1 MESTTTTS
9 QRNTYSISHYWGM
22 VKDMDD
28 SQKLQLIT
36 LLAESIKPAVAK
48 TEETEDEEYSLHPFT
63 KEELNAR
70 IDEAEAEIAA
80 GIGTSHEE
88 MMREW
93 EEEPRRDL
101 PQHHQQRPE

>member
-1 MESTTTTS
+1 METMTRR
-9 QRNTYSISHYWGM
+9 RNTHSISHYWGM
-22 VKDMDD
+22 VKDLDD

-48 TEETEDEEYSLHPFT
+48 AEGTEDEEYSLRPFT

-93 EEEPRRDL
+93 EEELAREEREEL
-101 PQHHQQRPE
+101 EMAEAV